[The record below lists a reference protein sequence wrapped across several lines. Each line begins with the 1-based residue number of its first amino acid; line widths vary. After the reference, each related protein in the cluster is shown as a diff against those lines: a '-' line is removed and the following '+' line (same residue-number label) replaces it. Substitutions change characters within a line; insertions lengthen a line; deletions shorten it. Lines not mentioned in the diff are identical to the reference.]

1 MRGARLALVI
11 LLLPLLWPHAARAQ
25 AQAQDMVVIVNASS
39 HIRSLTRD
47 QVIDIFM
54 GRFRQLPT
62 GATALP
68 IDIADTAER
77 QAFYGRLVHKS
88 LAEIGSYW
96 ARLVFSGEASPP
108 FQAPDARTALKLVA
122 TNPDAIAYCYRS
134 KVTGRVRVVLDLKP

>member
-1 MRGARLALVI
+1 MRGARLTLLI
-11 LLLPLLWPHAARAQ
+11 LLLPLLWLPRAARAQ
-25 AQAQDMVVIVNASS
+25 DVVVIVNAGS
-39 HIRSLTRD
+39 HIHSLTRD

-54 GRFRQLPT
+54 GRFRQLPS

-68 IDIADTAER
+68 IDVADTALR
-77 QAFYGRLVHKS
+77 QTFYERLVHKS

-134 KVTGRVRVVLDLKP
+134 NVSGQRVRIVLELER

>member
-1 MRGARLALVI
+1 MRAGRLI
-11 LLLPLLWPHAARAQ
+11 LLTMVLPLLWVPRSAV
-25 AQAQDMVVIVNASS
+25 AQDVVVIVNAAS

-54 GRFRQLPT
+54 GRFRQLPS

-68 IDIADTAER
+68 IDLANPAER
-77 QAFYGRLVHKS
+77 QAFYERLVHKN

-108 FQAPDARTALKLVA
+108 FRAPDTQTALQLVA
-122 TNPDAIAYCYRS
+122 TNPDAIAYCDRS
-134 KVTGRVRVVLDLKP
+134 AVTRQVKVVFDLKP